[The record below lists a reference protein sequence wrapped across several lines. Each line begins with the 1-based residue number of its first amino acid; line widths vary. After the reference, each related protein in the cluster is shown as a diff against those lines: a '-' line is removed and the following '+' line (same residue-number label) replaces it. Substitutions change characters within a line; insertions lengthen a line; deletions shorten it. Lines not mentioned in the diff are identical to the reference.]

1 MSIAKLLAFAAGLL
15 LLTGC
20 GDTFDDLNPS
30 GKDRRPQVETGIEG
44 PYVGQNAADFTLP
57 DTLGNSV
64 NLATELSDAK
74 GVVLYFNMWCPICD
88 SHMSHM
94 RAAIMPAFPDVKFLV
109 VDYVSGSVER
119 SRAAQLAN
127 GYAGMTV
134 LVDIHEQVLNQFDAT
149 MGTTVVIDS
158 SGIIRMNEDY
168 KDGSKLYQTLEAL
181 P

>member
-1 MSIAKLLAFAAGLL
+1 MSIAKLLVLGISLL
-15 LLTGC
+15 LLVGC

-30 GKDRRPQVETGIEG
+30 GKDRRPDVELGVSG
-44 PYVGQNAADFTLP
+44 PYVGQNAADFTLTN
-57 DTLGNSV
+57 TLGESV
-64 NLATELSDAK
+64 NLATELSNAR

-94 RAAIMPAFPDVKFLV
+94 RSYIIPDFPDVKFLLI
-109 VDYVSGSVER
+109 DYVSGSVDR
-119 SRAAQLAN
+119 SRSAQLSN
-127 GYAGMTV
+127 GYAAMNV
-134 LVDIHEQVLNQFDAT
+134 LVDSDETVLNQFNAT